1 MHNEFIQNTELKN
14 LTIKELIKISG
25 GWIEGHIT
33 FENGEHGNGY
43 IDNLQF
49 LKHPKIMDEI
59 SFRMAKE
66 FEYLKGKIDFVA
78 GPSIIGAIIAYAVAR
93 HLEVPFTTTYSD
105 YKTGKLTFHRGF
117 FPNPGMKGIFVDD
130 CIFSGGCVIKNVDFM
145 QSVGLKVMGVATAT
159 TRLSLKIKDV
169 PVKSLYQV
177 EFVKINENNC
187 QLCLLNKPIVARNI
201 RE

>member
-1 MHNEFIQNTELKN
+1 MLPR
-14 LTIKELIKISG
+14 
-25 GWIEGHIT
+25 
-33 FENGEHGNGY
+33 
-43 IDNLQF
+43 
-49 LKHPKIMDEI
+49 PKININKLMDEFSLI
-59 SFRMAKE
+59 SKQVS
-66 FEYLKGKIDFVA
+66 FE
-78 GPSIIGAIIAYAVAR
+78 
-93 HLEVPFTTTYSD
+93 
-105 YKTGKLTFHRGF
+105 
-117 FPNPGMKGIFVDD
+117 GIFVDD